1 MKLEKDIKFLEE
13 EKVIKII
20 FLFKSFYIILFF
32 LYYFIFFINF
42 LFFLGQDVVRRRT
55 GIFFN
60 SITE

>member
-20 FLFKSFYIILFF
+20 FLFKSF
-32 LYYFIFFINF
+32 LYYFIFFINI